1 MDGEQPPGFVW
12 GILASYFVFFMSFAV
27 NMVLQYKKVGR
38 WRDYLFGEK
47 AYIIL
52 SLTSKSL
59 LTWLV
64 FANTLIE

>member
-1 MDGEQPPGFVW
+1 
-12 GILASYFVFFMSFAV
+12 
-27 NMVLQYKKVGR
+27 MVLQYKQVGR

-47 AYIIL
+47 AYILL